1 MGIGIKQLIKI
12 LKKFEKG
19 YCSEHLEV
27 LCCVPEKE
35 NDIGMCHTYT
45 FTDFI
50 IVPTIYG
57 KKCLVV
63 KLEKENPNTL

>member
-27 LCCVPEKE
+27 LCYVPEQK
-35 NDIGMCHTYT
+35 NDIGKCHTYT

-50 IVPTIYG
+50 IAQKING
-57 KKCLVV
+57 KKYLVV
-63 KLEKENPNTL
+63 KLEKENPRN

>member
-12 LKKFEKG
+12 LKTFEKG
-19 YCSEHLEV
+19 YSSEHLEV
-27 LCCVPEKE
+27 LCYVPEQK
-35 NDIGMCHTYT
+35 NDIGKCHTYT

-50 IVPTIYG
+50 VAQKING

-63 KLEKENPNTL
+63 KLEKEYPNTL